1 MTKGARGRGQVESGH
16 GLASVRNSYRG
27 FTVME
32 VIVAAFLLTV
42 GLVATAQLV
51 LMATGQVALSKQQ
64 GTAAALASQTVEQY
78 RDINFNVLNAGT
90 YTTTPTVGATSYN
103 IQTVVTVNDPQAG
116 MKRVVVT
123 VTWGGGQSYAT
134 STILSPLQ

>member
-1 MTKGARGRGQVESGH
+1 MTTDARGRVQAKSRR
-16 GLASVRNSYRG
+16 LACDRNSCCG

-42 GLVATAQLV
+42 ALVATAQLV

-64 GTAAALASQTVEQY
+64 STAAELASQTVEQY

-90 YTTTPTVGATSYN
+90 YTKTPTVGATSYN
-103 IQTVVTVNDPQAG
+103 VQTVVTVNDPQAG
-116 MKRVVVT
+116 MKRVAVT